1 MGASKLDG
9 HGLDVYSVRPMETV
23 QYLSEE
29 VFECKVTIAEID
41 HSRVR
46 NVFQSEIEKQYHIH
60 SFCFSSPFFSL
71 K

>member
-1 MGASKLDG
+1 
-9 HGLDVYSVRPMETV
+9 METV

-46 NVFQSEIEKQYHIH
+46 NVFQSEIEKKYHIH